1 MVKRKPEASAS
12 WEDKRY
18 FAQWNIL
25 HISRSQRQGDKIVNE
40 IIETRLAA
48 MKVNTSMT
56 PLWQPSARHVDA
68 APFIHHSLNAHAV
81 HKAVYTYVRSIYAC
95 VMALYPC
102 TCMWIAQESL
112 RLLRKSLFV
121 WLSLCQA
128 CEPTQKT
135 HRRRPRPRP
144 GRTGNMNNCNS
155 NCNKHCCNNGNVLQ
169 LNACQMQFN

>member
-81 HKAVYTYVRSIYAC
+81 HKAVYTQRTKYICMCFGTISMHLHVD
-95 VMALYPC
+95 C
-102 TCMWIAQESL
+102 TRIASPPSEKSFRLAFTLPSL
-112 RLLRKSLFV
+112 RTHPKNS
-121 WLSLCQA
+121 QTKTK
-128 CEPTQKT
+128 TQTRT
-135 HRRRPRPRP
+135 HRQ
-144 GRTGNMNNCNS
+144 
-155 NCNKHCCNNGNVLQ
+155 HEQLQ
-169 LNACQMQFN
+169 QQLQQPLLQQRQRFTAECLPNAI